1 MEWEKVEGPKAG
13 PKMLFPLAW
22 SLLPLVAGLIF
33 LFTKG
38 GVLPL
43 GLLATGLMLSLFA
56 VFIGAQLVPGRIDM
70 LHLLVS
76 PFASVI
82 LFFPMPEI
90 VIALIGIGC
99 WTLNY
104 RLASKLST
112 LSGTAYRMDWDPQ
125 VLLPQIEGAKIFHRR
140 WAARPLMRIDGIII
154 RGVREGK
161 RILIEA
167 DEPIQFDIHSP
178 GSSEE

>member
-1 MEWEKVEGPKAG
+1 MEWEMVEGPKAG
-13 PKMLFPLAW
+13 PKMLFPLGW
-22 SLLPLVAGLIF
+22 SLLPLVTGLIF

-38 GVLPL
+38 GIFPIA
-43 GLLATGLMLSLFA
+43 LLAVGLMLSLFA
-56 VFIGAQLVPGRIDM
+56 VFIGVQLVPGRIDM

-82 LFFPMPEI
+82 IFFPMPEFAVAI
-90 VIALIGIGC
+90 IAIGC

-112 LSGTAYRMDWDPQ
+112 LSRTAYRMDWDPQ
-125 VLLPQIEGAKIFHRR
+125 VLLPQLEGAKIFHRR
-140 WAARPLMRIDGIII
+140 WAARPLMRINGLII
-154 RGVREGK
+154 RGVREGN
-161 RILIEA
+161 RVLIEA